1 MFGEGTSLSF
11 TANTVSYRLQMP
23 EVFSKKMEE
32 HDGELKQL
40 VTHVDSL
47 ASYVVLKGL
56 IMLQLGLTLAKWVSL
71 PKYRHELF

>member
-32 HDGELKQL
+32 HDGELKHLLTQADSVSL
-40 VTHVDSL
+40 VVTL
-47 ASYVVLKGL
+47 TGL
-56 IMLQLGLTLAKWVSL
+56 MMLLLGLTLAK
-71 PKYRHELF
+71 

>member
-32 HDGELKQL
+32 HDGESKHLL
-40 VTHVDSL
+40 THVDSL
-47 ASYVVLKGL
+47 TPCVVLKGL
-56 IMLQLGLTLAKWVSL
+56 IMLLLGLTLAKWVSF

>member
-23 EVFSKKMEE
+23 EFFSKKMEE
-32 HDGELKQL
+32 HDGELKHL
-40 VTHVDSL
+40 LTHVDSL
-47 ASYVVLKGL
+47 TPYVVLKGP
-56 IMLQLGLTLAKWVSL
+56 IMLLLGLTLAKCVSL